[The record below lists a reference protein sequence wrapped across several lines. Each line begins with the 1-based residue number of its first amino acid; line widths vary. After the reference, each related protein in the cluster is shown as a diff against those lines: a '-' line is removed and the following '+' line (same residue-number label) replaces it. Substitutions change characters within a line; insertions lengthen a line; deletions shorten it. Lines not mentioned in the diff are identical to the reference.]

1 MTQDEIKEG
10 LNHFMDSFGN
20 FLDKYEE
27 ANLEWIGITL
37 LQIIYKAVEGLKGLI
52 ENPEE
57 KEITWETPFVEL
69 RYPVLANW
77 KKVEPCYFRL
87 TAEDLKSEDKLKE
100 KFAEGFITV
109 KEVFILRAIT
119 KEILIV
125 IKKGKGFYKLPLD
138 VDKKL
143 DKLSKE
149 ERLKRIEKILKPIT
163 KPTRLKLYDVSLAG
177 KKRAKAFLVF
187 QFNPCILNVD
197 KKLAYYPIVIGL
209 EFTGIQPKDLDKETR
224 DNLLGDILKG
234 AEQAIPEEN
243 LGFLTSLRPELT
255 IKPVTKE
262 AIKYPIVKI
271 DRTTEQDLF
280 PLLLHKDIFKN
291 YSSLP
296 TRETLLEA
304 EQKRLNKTVLNFDD
318 ERAALAKAG
327 EYRWG
332 NVVVRDYGDHAI
344 GFSCQLYLDYI
355 QQAEN
360 ILKEAQKEPYLYDE
374 DNKKIEGGLK
384 QVSLYRMAHRLAHL
398 TLAEVYSQK
407 KAKGLTIQKKDAVK
421 LLGHTTEEK
430 QVYQDIKE
438 SYKNLMF
445 CSFQRWNFSYTGTQK
460 KQERVRDHT
469 IGTFIYNLREDAKS
483 YTLDV
488 NEKFVGCAYNLIQ
501 DTLTPK
507 KKRGEIFSRGYFDFP
522 TRILSLTRHYPL
534 AGELLANFLISE
546 KGNAKLNT
554 PDTKIIAHRG
564 KRYAQ
569 AANLTHNR
577 KNVRYRELLETLE
590 KVEIIEKIEPPIEEL
605 KRIKP
610 AKGLET
616 IIYVHVKSSI
626 EELDNLIASKI
637 KEKSNL

>member
-1 MTQDEIKEG
+1 
-10 LNHFMDSFGN
+10 
-20 FLDKYEE
+20 
-27 ANLEWIGITL
+27 
-37 LQIIYKAVEGLKGLI
+37 
-52 ENPEE
+52 
-57 KEITWETPFVEL
+57 
-69 RYPVLANW
+69 
-77 KKVEPCYFRL
+77 
-87 TAEDLKSEDKLKE
+87 
-100 KFAEGFITV
+100 
-109 KEVFILRAIT
+109 
-119 KEILIV
+119 
-125 IKKGKGFYKLPLD
+125 
-138 VDKKL
+138 
-143 DKLSKE
+143 
-149 ERLKRIEKILKPIT
+149 
-163 KPTRLKLYDVSLAG
+163 
-177 KKRAKAFLVF
+177 
-187 QFNPCILNVD
+187 
-197 KKLAYYPIVIGL
+197 
-209 EFTGIQPKDLDKETR
+209 
-224 DNLLGDILKG
+224 
-234 AEQAIPEEN
+234 
-243 LGFLTSLRPELT
+243 
-255 IKPVTKE
+255 
-262 AIKYPIVKI
+262 
-271 DRTTEQDLF
+271 
-280 PLLLHKDIFKN
+280 
-291 YSSLP
+291 
-296 TRETLLEA
+296 
-304 EQKRLNKTVLNFDD
+304 
-318 ERAALAKAG
+318 
-327 EYRWG
+327 
-332 NVVVRDYGDHAI
+332 
-344 GFSCQLYLDYI
+344 
-355 QQAEN
+355 
-360 ILKEAQKEPYLYDE
+360 
-374 DNKKIEGGLK
+374 
-384 QVSLYRMAHRLAHL
+384 MAHRLAHL